1 LAAEQEETAGSEE
14 EEIASYEYAFS
25 SFSLELMPPGRARF
39 WLRFTPEQIRQ
50 LVPLLGLN
58 DVAFR
63 RRCTA
68 DVEQSLRILAARL
81 SYPGR

>member
-1 LAAEQEETAGSEE
+1 
-14 EEIASYEYAFS
+14 
-25 SFSLELMPPGRARF
+25 MPPGRAWF
-39 WLRFTPEQIRQ
+39 WLWFTPEQIRQ

-63 RRCTA
+63 RRYIA
-68 DVEQSLRILAARL
+68 DAEQSLYILAARL